1 MTKLKISSF
10 SPVFTCLTIE
20 STFIQFFTS
29 TALMFF
35 FIPLTLERHHL
46 WSHGWPTP
54 EATQNRQTKE
64 MKNMTTCRSS
74 RTTTIILYVPTLI
87 LHAACMYHSSQTVS
101 ESEHVFSSKIIWFC
115 ANSPSSTNMI
125 RKFPHFVLDETWSSL
140 TKPYLFQVTINF
152 RQWQALNSTSLKA
165 FRKRSSNCFP
175 THLIWPSAASFV
187 TETKQPASLRQHS
200 PTMNFWKLKRNK
212 VLFEGYVFWF
222 QVFALE
228 DFWTKTSVF

>member
-10 SPVFTCLTIE
+10 SPVFTCLNIE
-20 STFIQFFTS
+20 LTFTQFFTS

-35 FIPLTLERHHL
+35 FHPTDTGATSSLEPWVTYIR
-46 WSHGWPTP
+46 SHAGV
-54 EATQNRQTKE
+54 
-64 MKNMTTCRSS
+64 S
-74 RTTTIILYVPTLI
+74 RTTTIILYVPYSNSS
-87 LHAACMYHSSQTVS
+87 CSMYHSSQNVS
-101 ESEHVFSSKIIWFC
+101 ESEHVFSSKIIWFW

-125 RKFPHFVLDETWSSL
+125 RKFQHFVVDETWSSL

-152 RQWQALNSTSLKA
+152 RQWDALNS
-165 FRKRSSNCFP
+165 
-175 THLIWPSAASFV
+175 HLPQGVPQTQQQLLPNTLDLTIGGVNV

-212 VLFEGYVFWF
+212 VLFEGYIFWL

-228 DFWTKTSVF
+228 DVWTETSVFFN